1 MSWSARLEDHLERIC
16 GLSREPTNI
25 TPGHVPSTLLPVS
38 TGESQLSRRG
48 PLICHVLINRP
59 LLSIN
64 AFDDPIVDGSK

>member
-1 MSWSARLEDHLERIC
+1 MSWSARLVDQLEWAC

-25 TPGHVPSTLLPVS
+25 MPGHVPSTLSPVS
-38 TGESQLSRRG
+38 TGESQLSRRD
-48 PLICHVLINRP
+48 PLPCRVLMHRP